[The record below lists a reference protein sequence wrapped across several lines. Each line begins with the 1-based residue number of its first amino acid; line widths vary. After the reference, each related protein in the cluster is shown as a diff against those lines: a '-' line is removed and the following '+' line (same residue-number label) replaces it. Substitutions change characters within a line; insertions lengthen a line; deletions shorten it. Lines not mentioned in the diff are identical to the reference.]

1 LLNYYPTYS
10 IIFCDIL
17 NVYTRAKQTM
27 CKGGYLYLHITC
39 GISTMRFER
48 SEYYS

>member
-27 CKGGYLYLHITC
+27 CKDGYLYLHITC
-39 GISTMRFER
+39 GTSIMRFEK